1 MTAHRVEIVDA
12 DATVEALALPC
23 GAPILCGALPPIHG
37 GQPPRQRARSGARRD
52 AGG

>member
-12 DATVEALALPC
+12 DATAEALTLPRGAL
-23 GAPILCGALPPIHG
+23 ILCGALPPIHR